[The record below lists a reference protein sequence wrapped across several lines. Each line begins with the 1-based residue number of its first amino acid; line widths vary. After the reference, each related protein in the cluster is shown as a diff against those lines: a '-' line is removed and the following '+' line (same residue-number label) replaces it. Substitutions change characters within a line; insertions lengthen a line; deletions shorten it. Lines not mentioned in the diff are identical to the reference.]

1 MYFKSI
7 VGVIIVYDV
16 SSKASFNEI
25 DYIVKCV
32 QRSAPMNC
40 VCILCANKSD
50 LVGTK
55 VITTDE
61 GLKKA
66 EEHNMLFFETSVKN
80 GINVNEMFEGMNN
93 EILERYN
100 SNKFDQ
106 VTNKRIVL
114 NRQDKNDTQK
124 SSCSI

>member
-1 MYFKSI
+1 M
-7 VGVIIVYDV
+7 

-32 QRSAPMNC
+32 QKSAPMNC
-40 VCILCANKSD
+40 VFILCANKSD
-50 LVGTK
+50 LIDTK
-55 VITTDE
+55 VITTEE
-61 GLKKA
+61 GLKKT

-100 SNKFDQ
+100 RNKFDQ
-106 VTNKRIVL
+106 ETNKRIIL
-114 NRQDKNDTQK
+114 NRQDINDIQK